1 MVKKCKKMKKERT
14 FMGKKVLLVDD
25 DERLLKLL
33 REYLEDYGFQVLTLA
48 DGLSVLK
55 SIRTEH
61 PDIIILDIML
71 PEKDGLEVLKEIR
84 MEFSLP
90 VIMLT
95 AKGEDADRIVGLE
108 LGADD
113 YLPKPFNPR
122 ELLARIKAVLRR
134 FSRWDKSEAEKDA
147 SLIIEAGGLVLNKA
161 KHTLMVEGKEMGL
174 SSTEYK
180 ILEVLMEHPNRVL
193 SRDELMNRA
202 RGRDFMAF
210 DRSIDVHISKL
221 RAKIEPQPN
230 SPKRIKTVWGTG
242 YMFVDAP

>member
-1 MVKKCKKMKKERT
+1 ME
-14 FMGKKVLLVDD
+14 KKVLLVDD
-25 DERLLKLL
+25 DEKLRKLL
-33 REYLEDYGFQVLTLA
+33 REYLEGYGFKIMTLA

-55 SIRTEH
+55 TIQAES

-71 PEKDGLEVLKEIR
+71 PKRDGLDVLKDIR
-84 MEFSLP
+84 MKYSVP
-90 VIMLT
+90 IIMLT

-134 FSRWDKSEAEKDA
+134 LPDRDRNRSKRDESMFVEV
-147 SLIIEAGGLVLNKA
+147 GGLMLNKA
-161 KHTLMVEGKEMGL
+161 KQTLLIEDKEVEL

-180 ILEVLMEHPNRVL
+180 VLEALMENPNRVM
-193 SRDELMNRA
+193 SRDQLMNFA

-221 RAKIEPQPN
+221 RAKLESDPR

-242 YMFVDAP
+242 YMFVDMP

>member
-1 MVKKCKKMKKERT
+1 ME
-14 FMGKKVLLVDD
+14 KKVLLVDD
-25 DERLLKLL
+25 DAKLRKLL
-33 REYLEDYGFQVLTLA
+33 REYLEGYGFHILTLA
-48 DGLSVLK
+48 DGLSVTK
-55 SIRTEH
+55 TIREES

-71 PEKDGLEVLKEIR
+71 PKRDGLNVLKDIR
-84 MEFSLP
+84 MEYSVP
-90 VIMLT
+90 IIMLT

-134 FSRWDKSEAEKDA
+134 LPDQDRSNAKRDKNMF
-147 SLIIEAGGLVLNKA
+147 IEACGLVLNKA
-161 KHTLMVEGKEMGL
+161 KQTLLVKDEEVEL

-180 ILEVLMEHPNRVL
+180 VLEALMEHPNRVM
-193 SRDELMNRA
+193 SRDQLMNLA

-221 RAKIEPQPN
+221 RAKLEPDPR
-230 SPKRIKTVWGTG
+230 SPKRIKTIWGTG
-242 YMFVDAP
+242 YMFVDTL